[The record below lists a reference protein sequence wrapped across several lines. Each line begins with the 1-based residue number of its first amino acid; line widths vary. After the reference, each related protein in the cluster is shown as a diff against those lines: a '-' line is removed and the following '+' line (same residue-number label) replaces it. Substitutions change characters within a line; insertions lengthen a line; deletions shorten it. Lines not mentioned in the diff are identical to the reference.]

1 MLLKIFN
8 LNMSS
13 IWNFKDPLKCGFIKL
28 APGGREKY
36 GTVIK
41 SGFMKRT
48 VTVMVDQMTWNK
60 RYKLYERSSNKFQVH
75 DQDEICKT
83 GDKVVIKGC
92 QPIST
97 SKHYYIRNIVWMI
110 PRHNFTVDKFLNFEK
125 RALVYNSN
133 IRNSIDIQN
142 FTGNERV

>member
-1 MLLKIFN
+1 
-8 LNMSS
+8 MSS
-13 IWNFKDPLKCGFIKL
+13 LWHLRDPLKCGVLRL

-41 SGFMKRT
+41 SGFMKKT
-48 VTVMVDQMTWNK
+48 VTVMVDQHIWNSK
-60 RYKLYERSSNKFQVH
+60 YKVYQRSSSKFQVH

-92 QPIST
+92 QPISKL
-97 SKHYYIRNIVWMI
+97 KHYYIRNIVWMI

-125 RALVYNSN
+125 RAMLYNN
-133 IRNSIDIQN
+133 ELRHSIDLPN
-142 FTGNERV
+142 FSEKEKL